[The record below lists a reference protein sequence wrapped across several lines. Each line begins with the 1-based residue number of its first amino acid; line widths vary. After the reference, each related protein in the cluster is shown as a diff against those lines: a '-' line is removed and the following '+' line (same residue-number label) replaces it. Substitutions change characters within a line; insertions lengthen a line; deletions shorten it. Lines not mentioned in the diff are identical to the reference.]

1 MIIIIV
7 NALNFKQKKK
17 EIGFILLLSI
27 PEKLKTIKQTD
38 YYPDQKKKLK
48 KQQSNWTNYCYLRL
62 VFFFFLIASIPYQNL
77 KKEE

>member
-38 YYPDQKKKLK
+38 YYPDQKKSSK

-62 VFFFFLIASIPYQNL
+62 VFFFF
-77 KKEE
+77 

>member
-38 YYPDQKKKLK
+38 YYPDQKKKSSK

-62 VFFFFLIASIPYQNL
+62 VFFFLIASIPYQNL

>member
-7 NALNFKQKKK
+7 NALNFKQKK

-38 YYPDQKKKLK
+38 YYPDQKAQKATIKLD
-48 KQQSNWTNYCYLRL
+48 
-62 VFFFFLIASIPYQNL
+62 
-77 KKEE
+77 

>member
-27 PEKLKTIKQTD
+27 PEKLKTIKQTN
-38 YYPDQKKKLK
+38 YYPDQKKKK
-48 KQQSNWTNYCYLRL
+48 AQKSNNQIGLTIVIY
-62 VFFFFLIASIPYQNL
+62 A
-77 KKEE
+77 